1 MLSTAMTAYTA
12 YVVTLMMIKLI
23 WKCEK
28 QEFEMNA
35 KRHLKSCTYLG
46 SYCKTDAI
54 GLCIEKRESYCCF
67 NSPLSRIIQE
77 QVRPQLG
84 MPFGDAEHPQCDG
97 IPMERME
104 KVDWSQVNLDEWLGI
119 LQESGRF
126 PEAGNL
132 TPEALTG
139 KGSPLNTD
147 GDRKE
152 VIERTKQRLEGGD
165 VDALRKKAGKM
176 VKPDVGTE

>member
-1 MLSTAMTAYTA
+1 MTAYTA

-67 NSPLSRIIQE
+67 SSPLSRIIQE

-84 MPFGDAEHPQCDG
+84 MSFGDAEHPQCDG
-97 IPMERME
+97 IPVERMSE
-104 KVDWSQVNLDEWLGI
+104 VDWAKVNLDEWLGI
-119 LQESGRF
+119 LQSSGHF

-139 KGSPLNTD
+139 KGSPFNTE
-147 GDRKE
+147 GDRKA
-152 VIERTKQRLEGGD
+152 VLERTQRRLEGVD
-165 VDALRKKAGKM
+165 VDRLRKQAGKM
-176 VKPDVGTE
+176 VKPDTGAD